1 MYSFVV
7 DNSEHEKSKGVNIN
21 VVAKISH
28 IEYKD
33 VLLNN
38 KYLRHSMNRTQSKDK
53 RIRLKQKIDKI
64 SFSRFDDKIYIQNND
79 PSGLALGDIYQKNT
93 NLNNYLKKVFCQAY
107 CFNSFS
113 SQNSFIC
120 QAYYFNFESIKT
132 LSDFWLGILNFKK

>member
-7 DNSEHEKSKGVNIN
+7 DNSEHEKPKDVNIN

-120 QAYYFNFESIKT
+120 QAYCFNFESIKT